1 MKRALRIQF
10 LVGIFLLSLTTVAG
24 ASSKWDSL
32 NLLKNVKTS
41 KVDDGLII
49 RLEFEKPVGDYS
61 EPEFFDKSIQ
71 VDLPFAYIKPAKKYY
86 PAESFALTKV
96 FVAQYNAETLRVRFL
111 KKEGSD
117 IKDRFHLVKQ
127 GRFLIVR
134 LDQFTPIAQS
144 DLVSIVSSEKT
155 ASEET
160 TSDELMDEDE
170 LTNFLARASEKI
182 RMQSRQNNSD
192 TKKMNKTEMPVDGK
206 EIGKVGRVAD
216 VEVTRAGM
224 GMEPIVE
231 RIRKVA
237 RSEPHTEKKEDEK
250 KTRMGR
256 STEKKSPLFSLKDS
270 RPTGKPIEL
279 VPSSMKMFS
288 MLALVLGVIFLL
300 FFGFKKF
307 VLKNTVFG
315 GGEKLVTVLGSGFL
329 GPKKNIVLVEV
340 AGEVLVLG
348 MSQDHIALLTS
359 ITDPEKIEEIK
370 DTGGKG
376 GSGLN
381 WNQANRQ
388 SEKTAASVGKVAGQ
402 FSNYMKQFSGS
413 EKSTKEKSVADVTD
427 QIRQQMGRFKSANA

>member
-1 MKRALRIQF
+1 MG
-10 LVGIFLLSLTTVAG
+10 V
-24 ASSKWDSL
+24 
-32 NLLKNVKTS
+32 
-41 KVDDGLII
+41 
-49 RLEFEKPVGDYS
+49 
-61 EPEFFDKSIQ
+61 EP
-71 VDLPFAYIKPAKKYY
+71 L
-86 PAESFALTKV
+86 
-96 FVAQYNAETLRVRFL
+96 
-111 KKEGSD
+111 
-117 IKDRFHLVKQ
+117 
-127 GRFLIVR
+127 
-134 LDQFTPIAQS
+134 
-144 DLVSIVSSEKT
+144 
-155 ASEET
+155 
-160 TSDELMDEDE
+160 
-170 LTNFLARASEKI
+170 
-182 RMQSRQNNSD
+182 
-192 TKKMNKTEMPVDGK
+192 
-206 EIGKVGRVAD
+206 
-216 VEVTRAGM
+216 
-224 GMEPIVE
+224 VE
-231 RIRKVA
+231 RIKKAA
-237 RSEPHTEKKEDEK
+237 RLDSSTDKKDGEK
-250 KTRMGR
+250 KTKMDR

>member
-1 MKRALRIQF
+1 MKRALGIQL
-10 LVGIFLLSLTTVAG
+10 LVGIFLLSLTTLAG

-41 KVDDGLII
+41 KVDDGLIV
-49 RLEFEKPVGDYS
+49 RLEFEKPVSDYS
-61 EPEFFDKSIQ
+61 EPEFFDKSVQ
-71 VDLPFAYIKPAKKYY
+71 VDFPFAFIKPAKKYY

-96 FVAQYNAETLRVRFL
+96 FAAQYNAQTLRVRFL
-111 KKEGSD
+111 KKDATD

-127 GRFLIVR
+127 GRFVIVR
-134 LDQFTPIAQS
+134 LDQSASIPQS
-144 DLVSIVSSEKT
+144 VSSRINR
-155 ASEET
+155 SEAT
-160 TSDELMDEDE
+160 TSDELMDEDALSE
-170 LTNFLARASEKI
+170 FLARASEKI
-182 RMQSRQNNSD
+182 RMQSRQNTAD
-192 TKKMNKTEMPVDGK
+192 TKEPEVTEAPVKNREPKK
-206 EIGKVGRVAD
+206 EVPVAD
-216 VEVTRAGM
+216 IKVTRAGM
-224 GMEPIVE
+224 GVEPLVE
-231 RIRKVA
+231 RIRRA
-237 RSEPHTEKKEDEK
+237 ALSDSPTEKKENEN
-250 KTRMGR
+250 KTKTGR
-256 STEKKSPLFSLKDS
+256 STEKKSPMFSLKDS

-288 MLALVLGVIFLL
+288 MLALVLGIIFLL

-315 GGEKLVTVLGSGFL
+315 GGEKLVNVLGSGFI

-359 ITDPEKIEEIK
+359 ITDPEKIEDIK
-370 DTGGKG
+370 TAGGKG

-388 SEKTAASVGKVAGQ
+388 SEKTGAPAGKMASQ

-413 EKSTKEKSVADVTD
+413 EKITKEKSVADVTN
-427 QIRQQMGRFKSANA
+427 QIRQQMGRFKSASA

>member
-10 LVGIFLLSLTTVAG
+10 LAGIFLLSLTIVAG

-41 KVDDGLII
+41 KVDDGFII

-61 EPEFFDKSIQ
+61 EPEFFDKSVQ
-71 VDLPFAYIKPAKKYY
+71 VDFPLAFIKPAKKYY
-86 PAESFALTKV
+86 PAENFDLTKV
-96 FVAQYNAETLRVRFL
+96 FAAQYNTETLRIRFL
-111 KKEGSD
+111 KKDGSD
-117 IKDRFHLVKQ
+117 IKNRFHLDKQ
-127 GRFLIVR
+127 GRFVIVR
-134 LDQFTPIAQS
+134 LDQFEPLSQS
-144 DLVSIVSSEKT
+144 DSIVRGEKT
-155 ASEET
+155 TSEET
-160 TSDELMDEDE
+160 TNDKLMDEDE
-170 LTNFLARASEKI
+170 LAKFLERASEKI
-182 RMQSRQNNSD
+182 RIQSRRNNSD
-192 TKKMNKTEMPVDGK
+192 TIKPTKTETPVESK
-206 EIGKVGRVAD
+206 EIEKVDQVAD
-216 VEVTRAGM
+216 SKVIRAGM
-224 GMEPIVE
+224 GVEPFVE
-231 RIRKVA
+231 RIKKATRLD
-237 RSEPHTEKKEDEK
+237 SSIDKKEPEQTK
-250 KTRMGR
+250 MGR

-288 MLALVLGVIFLL
+288 MLALVLGIIFLL

-315 GGEKLVTVLGSGFL
+315 GGEKLVNVLGTGFL

-370 DTGGKG
+370 SSGGKG

-381 WNQANRQ
+381 WNQANLRA
-388 SEKTAASVGKVAGQ
+388 EKTGVPLGNTVGQ
-402 FSNYMKQFSGS
+402 FSSYMKQFAGS
-413 EKSTKEKSVADVTD
+413 KKNTKEKSVADVTN
-427 QIRQQMGRFKSANA
+427 QIRQQMGRFKSASA

>member
-10 LVGIFLLSLTTVAG
+10 LVGIFLLSFTTVAG

-49 RLEFEKPVGDYS
+49 RFEFEKPVGDYS
-61 EPEFFDKSIQ
+61 EPKFFDKSVQ
-71 VDLPFAYIKPAKKYY
+71 VDFPLAFIKPSKKYY
-86 PAESFALTKV
+86 PAESSDLTKV
-96 FVAQYNAETLRVRFL
+96 FAAQYNTETLRIRFL
-111 KKEGSD
+111 KKDGSD

-127 GRFLIVR
+127 GRFVIVR
-134 LDQFTPIAQS
+134 LDQFAPLSQS
-144 DLVSIVSSEKT
+144 ESIVRSEKT
-155 ASEET
+155 TSEET

-170 LTNFLARASEKI
+170 LTKFLARASEKI
-182 RMQSRQNNSD
+182 RMQSRQSTSD
-192 TKKMNKTEMPVDGK
+192 TINPKKKETSIEGK
-206 EIGKVGRVAD
+206 EIGKVDRIAD
-216 VEVTRAGM
+216 VKVTRAGM
-224 GMEPIVE
+224 GVEPLVE
-231 RIRKVA
+231 RIRKA
-237 RSEPHTEKKEDEK
+237 TRPDSPKDKTEGEK
-250 KTRMGR
+250 KTKTGR
-256 STEKKSPLFSLKDS
+256 STEKKTPLFSLKDS

-300 FFGFKKF
+300 FFCFKKF

-315 GGEKLVTVLGSGFL
+315 GGEKLINVLGTGFL

-359 ITDPEKIEEIK
+359 ITDPEKIEDIK
-370 DTGGKG
+370 STGGKG

-388 SEKTAASVGKVAGQ
+388 SEKTGVPLGKVAGQ
-402 FSNYMKQFSGS
+402 FSNYMKQFAGS
-413 EKSTKEKSVADVTD
+413 QKTNKEKSVADVTN
-427 QIRQQMGRFKSANA
+427 QIRQQMGRFKSASA